1 MPEHHL
7 SNLDDSFLIDTFIG
21 LALSGQGVQEL
32 PAISCLLHTL
42 RSTKAQ
48 ESRFGHS
55 TALARNLSS
64 YDVICAQ
71 IVKPD
76 EPDSPDAL
84 EKGEAKG
91 DSPAGVRPM
100 QRDDTAH
107 GSLARRAEAR
117 GAEE

>member
-1 MPEHHL
+1 MHYW
-7 SNLDDSFLIDTFIG
+7 TG
-21 LALSGQGVQEL
+21 LVTGQGVKEL
-32 PAISCLLHTL
+32 PAISCLLYTL

-48 ESRFGHS
+48 ESRFGHA
-55 TALARNLSS
+55 TAVAQNFSS

-71 IVKPD
+71 IVKPA
-76 EPDSPDAL
+76 EPDTPDAL

-91 DSPAGVRPM
+91 DPPAGARPM

-117 GAEE
+117 GTEE

>member
-1 MPEHHL
+1 
-7 SNLDDSFLIDTFIG
+7 
-21 LALSGQGVQEL
+21 L
-32 PAISCLLHTL
+32 PAAPL
-42 RSTKAQ
+42 RSTKAH
-48 ESRFGHS
+48 ESRFGPA
-55 TALARNLSS
+55 TALARNFSS

-91 DSPAGVRPM
+91 DSPAGARPM